1 MPLLRSFIAIAAG
14 FACMALLTAITTLLT
29 RWLVPSWA
37 RMPPSRSAQLFNLVA
52 GCVYSAL
59 GGRMTALIAPIS
71 PLIHSLILAIIV
83 LLISTIAANE
93 FRGQALGFYPLA
105 LAVLPSLATLVGGML
120 TVLYH

>member
-1 MPLLRSFIAIAAG
+1 MPLLRSFVAIAAG

-71 PLIHSLILAIIV
+71 PLIHSLILAIIM
-83 LLISTIAANE
+83 LLISTIAASE
-93 FRGQALGFYPLA
+93 LRGEAPGFYPLA
-105 LAVLPSLATLVGGML
+105 LAVLPSLATLAGGIL

>member
-52 GCVYSAL
+52 ACLYAAV
-59 GGRMTALIAPIS
+59 GGRLTALVAPLS
-71 PLIHSLILAIIV
+71 PLLHSLILAIIV
-83 LLISTIAANE
+83 LVISTIAASE

-105 LAVLPSLATLVGGML
+105 LAVLPSLATLAGGIL
-120 TVLYH
+120 TVLYR